1 MTDTQTRPAPP
12 PIERLK
18 TDAEID
24 ATFAEATHP
33 DTPARR
39 AVPLLC
45 AVLGVRPGRADAVR
59 LLRGHL
65 EALGDPKAA
74 ERAAEFAAKA
84 ETDHPALRRAVVAL
98 DAGQPA
104 MAATA
109 LNPFLAER
117 PDDPVALRLLARCA
131 KAGGQ
136 SGEAA
141 ALLARALDAAPDYA
155 DARRAL
161 VDALVATSRHE
172 EALAQLDRLIAAEP
186 DTFDL
191 RAVRASVLK
200 RLRRSDEALAGYE
213 ALFAERPDDPE
224 LLIDR
229 GNARRDAGDATGA
242 VADYRA
248 AAALKPT
255 SGRAWLSLADMKTAP
270 LTDADI
276 AAIEEALRADEIG
289 PEPRSALHFAA
300 GRALETAKRYPESFA
315 HYASGN
321 ALHRLAEPYDGRA
334 VEAHAQRTVALI
346 EASSNPPAMQPPQAG
361 GTPIFVV
368 GLPRS
373 GSTLIE
379 RILSA
384 HPEIEATEELPHLR
398 AIANEL
404 ARGGDYPRTVATLR
418 PDVLDTLRA
427 RYLERAASHRR
438 EGAAFFVDKAPANW
452 QHLPLI
458 AALFPDAR
466 IVDARRNAL
475 DCGFSNYAQ
484 RFGRGHDFAYSLAAI
499 GHYMRNYRATMAS
512 VDRAWPG
519 RVHLLEHEALLDTPE
534 TEVRRLLAYVGVP
547 YDPRCLAFHE
557 QGDHAFSASSEQ
569 VRRPLNREG
578 LGRAAP
584 FREWLGPLE
593 RVLNQSVRPE

>member
-12 PIERLK
+12 APERLR

-24 ATFAEATHP
+24 AAFAQATHP
-33 DTPARR
+33 DTTARR

-45 AVLGVRPGRADAVR
+45 AVLGVRPGRSDAFR

-65 EALGDPKAA
+65 EALGDPQAA

-84 ETDHPALRRAVVAL
+84 ETDHPALRSAAAAL

-104 MAATA
+104 MAAAA

-117 PDDPVALRLLARCA
+117 PEDPVALRLLATCA
-131 KAGGQ
+131 TRGGQ
-136 SGEAA
+136 PGEAA
-141 ALLARALDAAPDYA
+141 GLLRRALDAAPDYA
-155 DARRAL
+155 DARRAR
-161 VDALVATSRHE
+161 VDALVATSRYD
-172 EALAQLDRLIAAEP
+172 EALGELDRLIAADP
-186 DTFDL
+186 ATLDF
-191 RAVRASVLK
+191 RAVRASLLK
-200 RLRRSDEALAGYE
+200 RLRRSEEALAAYE
-213 ALFAERPDDPE
+213 ALLADQPDDVE

-229 GNARRDAGDATGA
+229 GNARRDAGDAAGA
-242 VADYRA
+242 VADYRR

-255 SGRAWLSLADMKTAP
+255 SGRAWLSLTDMKTAP

-276 AAIEEALRADEIG
+276 AAMQDALLADEIG

-300 GRALETAKRYPESFA
+300 GRALETAGRPRDAFA

-321 ALHRLAEPYDGRA
+321 ALHRLAEPYDARA
-334 VEAHAQRTVALI
+334 LEGHVRRTIALVEAAA
-346 EASSNPPAMQPPQAG
+346 NPPAMQPPREG
-361 GTPIFVV
+361 GTPIFVI

-373 GSTLIE
+373 GSTLVE

-384 HPEIEATEELPHLR
+384 HPAIEATEELACLR
-398 AIANEL
+398 AIANDL
-404 ARGGDYPRTVATLR
+404 ARGGDYPRSVVTLR

-427 RYLERAASHRR
+427 RYLERAATHRR
-438 EGAAFFVDKAPANW
+438 QGAAFFVDKAPANW

-466 IVDARRNAL
+466 IVDARRDAL

-499 GHYMRNYRATMAS
+499 GHYTRHYLTTMAV

-519 RVHLLEHEALLDTPE
+519 RVHRVEHEALLDDPE
-534 TEVRRLLAYVGVP
+534 GEIRRLLAYIGVA

-557 QGDHAFSASSEQ
+557 EGDHAFSASSEQ
-569 VRRPLNREG
+569 VRRPLNRDG
-578 LGRAAP
+578 VGRAAP
-584 FREWLGPLE
+584 FRAWLGVLE
-593 RVLNQSVRPE
+593 RGLAE